1 MSTDADSLVTRY
13 LDDLDHELRDVPAS
27 RRRELV
33 DEMRDHIR
41 EARAGTGDT
50 ESDVREL
57 LDRLG
62 EPSEIAAEEGTRRE
76 VEPTPRVGLVELGA
90 LVGLALGFTFIGW
103 VVGLALLWAS
113 RRWTTGDKLVGTLAW
128 PAAVLLG
135 LVLSLGASAP
145 IGDDGGLGPL
155 ETTVLLAFFLAPVA
169 SVVFLALR
177 LRRRTG

>member
-1 MSTDADSLVTRY
+1 MSTDADSLVSRY

-33 DEMRDHIR
+33 DEMREHIR

-76 VEPTPRVGLVELGA
+76 VEPARVGLVEIGA

-113 RRWTTGDKLVGTLAW
+113 RRWTTGEKLVGTLAW

-145 IGDDGGLGPL
+145 IGDDGGLGPT
-155 ETTVLLAFFLAPVA
+155 ETTLLLAFFLAPVA

-177 LRRRTG
+177 LRGRTG